1 MNLRFLNQPIH
12 KNPLA
17 LMDKELQHIS
27 ETFLP
32 SIMVLPSHQETL
44 YHLRE
49 LSKIKLVVEMIPLR

>member
-1 MNLRFLNQPIH
+1 
-12 KNPLA
+12 
-17 LMDKELQHIS
+17 MDKELQHIS